1 MDISAIQAKLLLS
14 QIGTKELTKA
24 NVAQNTKV
32 IQKEQKYDKSKY
44 TERDVNDK
52 AEISDEAVNR
62 FNKERDNVNDSME
75 IDKKEQ
81 VVVAINMGA
90 ITGFSGLSAI
100 GPKFHIKM
108 EASGGV
114 TAKVNSEFKSV
125 RN

>member
-1 MDISAIQAKLLLS
+1 MDISAVQAKLLLS

-32 IQKEQKYDKSKY
+32 IQKEQKNIDKSQY
-44 TERDVNDK
+44 TKRDINDK

-81 VVVAINMGA
+81 NP
-90 ITGFSGLSAI
+90 
-100 GPKFHIKM
+100 PKD
-108 EASGGV
+108 SNV
-114 TAKVNSEFKSV
+114 LQNSDAYMYK
-125 RN
+125 RACRAYKRAC

>member
-1 MDISAIQAKLLLS
+1 MDISAVQAKLLLS

-32 IQKEQKYDKSKY
+32 IQKEQKYDKSQY

-62 FNKERDNVNDSME
+62 FNKERDNINDSME

-81 VVVAINMGA
+81 NP
-90 ITGFSGLSAI
+90 
-100 GPKFHIKM
+100 PKD
-108 EASGGV
+108 SNV
-114 TAKVNSEFKSV
+114 LQNSDAYMYK
-125 RN
+125 RACRAYKRAC

>member
-1 MDISAIQAKLLLS
+1 MDISAVQAKLLLS

-32 IQKEQKYDKSKY
+32 IQKEQKNIDKSQY
-44 TERDVNDK
+44 TKRDINDK

-81 VVVAINMGA
+81 
-90 ITGFSGLSAI
+90 TP
-100 GPKFHIKM
+100 PKD
-108 EASGGV
+108 SNV
-114 TAKVNSEFKSV
+114 LQNSDAYMYK
-125 RN
+125 RACRAYKRAC